1 MVTGNV
7 AALELVRKANN
18 WAGAIALKK
27 FYWIYFAKSITR

>member
-7 AALELVRKANN
+7 AALELVEKLTMGRCDRFE
-18 WAGAIALKK
+18 K